1 MILIIIVAFCIL
13 MPLALWHDWMDA
25 YEARNP
31 TDGPTVRDVV
41 AWIVGILIGIWLFSN
56 MTFY

>member
-13 MPLALWHDWMDA
+13 MPLALWHDWIDG

-31 TDGPTVRDVV
+31 QEGQQLRTAV
-41 AWIVGILIGIWLFSN
+41 AWIVGIGLGIWLFSN